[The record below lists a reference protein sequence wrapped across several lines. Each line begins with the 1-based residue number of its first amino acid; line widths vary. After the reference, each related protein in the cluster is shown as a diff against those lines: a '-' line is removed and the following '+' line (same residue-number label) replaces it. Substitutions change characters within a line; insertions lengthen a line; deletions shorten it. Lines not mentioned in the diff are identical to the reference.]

1 MVEKKPIF
9 LNHHGLDPAHWNS
22 EFPKENFLPNLI
34 SIGES
39 PQVLFAQPLLVR
51 NECFGALLVAENS
64 QNFAFREKRFE
75 IIRDVAQQLAM
86 AAQGDRLTHEML
98 DNERMKREM
107 QLANEIQR
115 TFLPDQLPLVPGWE
129 VDVHWHPARQV
140 SGDFYDAFQLPD
152 GRFGFV
158 VADVSDK
165 GIPAALYM
173 TVTRTLVHASAM
185 DGESPAQ
192 TLAQVNKLLLENS
205 QEGLFTTVF
214 YVLMDPKNGELTYCN
229 AGHNRPAW
237 LHSTDQ
243 KVTWLEKGGTA
254 LGSFA
259 DIELC
264 DTTVAFDRGDCLV
277 LYTDG
282 VTEARGPRDRLY
294 GSKRLKDF
302 FSANLDQPVKELLNK
317 LDDDLEAF
325 RQNQPQSDDI
335 TLMAL
340 RRL

>member
-1 MVEKKPIF
+1 M
-9 LNHHGLDPAHWNS
+9 
-22 EFPKENFLPNLI
+22 
-34 SIGES
+34 
-39 PQVLFAQPLLVR
+39 
-51 NECFGALLVAENS
+51 
-64 QNFAFREKRFE
+64 
-75 IIRDVAQQLAM
+75 
-86 AAQGDRLTHEML
+86 
-98 DNERMKREM
+98 
-107 QLANEIQR
+107 
-115 TFLPDQLPLVPGWE
+115 
-129 VDVHWHPARQV
+129 HWHPARQV

-214 YVLMDPKNGELTYCN
+214 YILLDAQKGELTYCN

-237 LHSTDQ
+237 LQPASK

-254 LGSFA
+254 LGSFE

-264 DTTVAFDRGDCLV
+264 DTTISLKHGDGL
-277 LYTDG
+277 LFFTDG
-282 VTEARGPRDRLY
+282 VSEARGARDRLY
-294 GSKRLKDF
+294 GLKRLK
-302 FSANLDQPVKELLNK
+302 SYLTANIHLPVKEM
-317 LDDDLEAF
+317 LDGLDADLESF
-325 RQNQPQSDDI
+325 RQAQPQSDDI

-340 RRL
+340 RRF